1 MFLWEVFPWDFC
13 PIISGAFVR
22 SGTDVGQEG
31 LAPNPHSRPNDPMVF
46 YQVEVRALLGPV
58 KFFHTKLIQPCLYGI
73 QNGLS
78 QTVPTT
84 LLAWHW

>member
-58 KFFHTKLIQPCLYGI
+58 TPNSSNHVFMEYKMAFPKLFPQLY
-73 QNGLS
+73 
-78 QTVPTT
+78 
-84 LLAWHW
+84 